1 MRKMGMTKKNQVMPD
16 KVLSKEFEED
26 RIGIFYKR
34 PPYNWGKSNC
44 ERRCNLNCV
53 SKE

>member
-44 ERRCNLNCV
+44 EG
-53 SKE
+53 S